1 MAKGQ
6 KRSTK
11 EPRKL
16 KGAAGGE
23 KKDAGP
29 KYLRQ
34 GEGAQSV
41 NINAMG
47 PGKMR

>member
-6 KRSTK
+6 KRSSK

-16 KGAAGGE
+16 KGAGSGE
-23 KKDAGP
+23 KKNAGP

-34 GEGAQSV
+34 AEGPSSV
-41 NINAMG
+41 KIATMG
-47 PGKMR
+47 PGRKR